1 MPKTARSKNVADE
14 TLVSAQAP
22 DEVSSQ
28 AEPSTEAI
36 ARRAYEIFLERG
48 GAHGNDSDDWLQAEL
63 ELRANTK

>member
-1 MPKTARSKNVADE
+1 MPKTARSKKAAEVPVA
-14 TLVSAQAP
+14 AQAE
-22 DEVSSQ
+22 DEAPSQ

-63 ELRANTK
+63 ELRASTK